1 VVFVAGVLAL
11 AAASATANGPLTWS
25 GASTTDANWSDGTNW
40 GGSAPSN
47 PVTTLSFPSLTSCA
61 SPATCYTSSND
72 VSGLSADAIALDDGA
87 GHAGS
92 GYHIFGDSITL
103 GAGGFTASTAGSS
116 RLLTNFGIPL
126 TLSASQTWSIDD
138 NALVINGAVA
148 GGSHALTLDTA
159 LNGEL
164 IVGANIEASTV
175 ALGGTVALYGD
186 RAAPEGQINGTT
198 GNAVS
203 VDDSLLAAA
212 DNGGTSGIGQF
223 TTSDGSIVYIGDE
236 GGIAGQL
243 MVNGGAT
250 FDPSSTLSLAYG
262 GAGTTAGTDYSQLS
276 ATGSV
281 DLGGASLELYGS
293 VPSGGGSACVPLTVG
308 NVATLVTT
316 TGTLSGTFNGIPDGT
331 VVPIGCQPASG
342 TAGTVQINYT
352 ANTVTATVITAAT
365 TTPPPPPPPPP
376 PPGTR
381 KSATQVDCYD
391 TNPGAPGDYFQC
403 TADVG
408 DASSLSPADVPG
420 GSVQFAVNA
429 GGGGGFQG
437 SSTCDLVPSQTGGP
451 DAFCSVNYVPPTGG
465 IAIGSQPP
473 ITATYSGS
481 SVFASSSGQPQ
492 TLQAI
497 EASLCS
503 AVYDPVCATFTP
515 LPTTLADL
523 CVSLGTTC
531 LPGAQGDGTQNVTL
545 DPDANS
551 LVVNVD
557 CPGNTPASGDTGA
570 SGTTS
575 ATESTRQNP
584 VATIADGS
592 TGASGQVLP
601 AGLTAC
607 ELQAYLNGTA
617 SQDVVDRVQYQ
628 LNYNSYVN
636 DVNLESAEKLNALQ
650 VYFAQA
656 AAQGGYNQT
665 AANVLSLA
673 ITQGMK
679 QAYAQVAVEG
689 TDTSN
694 VGVILPTAWCA
705 STENPAT
712 CLNNMKEMQEFVDD
726 SFADLANTKLFWE
739 VNAPFKPSTPKK
751 TSRGSAVEP
760 AQAGHRAR
768 TAKTKHLPSIV
779 LAESKTVKLAA
790 GQQKRVSLPISKAA
804 RTELKQLWRK
814 GIHTLHAKLYVQLVD
829 ANGDYT
835 TRTIPVTIHLA
846 KPKKKHH

>member
-1 VVFVAGVLAL
+1 LDV
-11 AAASATANGPLTWS
+11 NE
-25 GASTTDANWSDGTNW
+25 
-40 GGSAPSN
+40 
-47 PVTTLSFPSLTSCA
+47 LSFDILNSYGVIT
-61 SPATCYTSSND
+61 
-72 VSGLSADAIALDDGA
+72 GDA
-87 GHAGS
+87 
-92 GYHIFGDSITL
+92 ITL
-103 GAGGFTASTAGSS
+103 GGGGLNGGTTGSGGQNVS
-116 RLLTNFGIPL
+116 FGFPI
-126 TLSASQTWSIDD
+126 TLSAPQTWSLSGAAAVTLKAAVQGSSEGFTLLTSGNATLGVSTNMEVGTANIDS
-138 NALVINGAVA
+138 GGP
-148 GGSHALTLDTA
+148 GGSGAIVYGSGSIFGVE
-159 LNGEL
+159 GEL
-164 IVGANIEASTV
+164 NADGSTINV
-175 ALGGTVALYGD
+175 NDSGLGTVSGGGASAVGPL
-186 RAAPEGQINGTT
+186 
-198 GNAVS
+198 AVS
-203 VDDSLLAAA
+203 
-212 DNGGTSGIGQF
+212 NGGNVF
-223 TTSDGSIVYIGDE
+223 IGDP
-236 GGIAGQL
+236 GPGYTGIL
-243 MVNGGAT
+243 HVSGGAT
-250 FDPSSTLSLAYG
+250 FDSSSFLGMYVGS
-262 GAGTTAGTDYSQLS
+262 AGTTAGTDYSQLS
-276 ATGSV
+276 ATGAV
-281 DLGGASLELYGS
+281 DLGGVQFLFAGNA
-293 VPSGGGSACVPLTVG
+293 PGGSCLTLNPGDVM
-308 NVATLVTT
+308 TLITT
-316 TGTLSGTFNGIPDGT
+316 TGTVTGTFNGVPNGTTVSVGCDG
-331 VVPIGCQPASG
+331 GSG
-342 TAGTVQINYT
+342 TPPTVTINYT
-352 ANTVTATVITAAT
+352 AHTVTATVSGG
-365 TTPPPPPPPPP
+365 PPPPPPT
-376 PPGTR
+376 GSR

-391 TNPGAPGDYFQC
+391 TNPGAPDDYFQC

-408 DASSLSPADVPG
+408 DASSLSPAMVPG

-437 SSTCDLVPSQTGGP
+437 SSACGLAPSQTGGP
-451 DAFCSVNYVPPTGG
+451 DAFCSVNYVPPAGG

-523 CVSLGTTC
+523 CVSLGSSC

-557 CPGNTPASGDTGA
+557 CPTNAPASGDTGA

-575 ATESTRQNP
+575 ATESARHNP
-584 VATIADGS
+584 LATIADGS

-636 DVNLESAEKLNALQ
+636 DVNLESAEELNALQ

-705 STENPAT
+705 STENPAA
-712 CLNNMKEMQEFVDD
+712 CLNNMKQMQEFVDD